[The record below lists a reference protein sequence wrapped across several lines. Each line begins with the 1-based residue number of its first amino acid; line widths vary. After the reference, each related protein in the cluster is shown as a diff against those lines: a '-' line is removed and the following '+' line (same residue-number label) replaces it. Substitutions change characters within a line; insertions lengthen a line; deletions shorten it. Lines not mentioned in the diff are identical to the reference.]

1 MVLCVISMTGFAQ
14 APTVNTSPQKIFEK
28 PSILHDSDE
37 LYFSVMTKSES
48 VDFSRVAYKKTNS
61 ELVFSTDQIIEYIE
75 VYKQDKLYLKRIPV
89 FTNNL
94 YINMKNFERGLYK
107 IHMLTNQDDEP
118 VVAHVLKKH
127 SSL

>member
-1 MVLCVISMTGFAQ
+1 MTGFAQ
-14 APTVNTSPQKIFEK
+14 APTVNTSPQKIFET
-28 PSILHDSDE
+28 PNILLDSNE
-37 LYFSVMTKSES
+37 LYFSVMSKPES
-48 VDFSRVAYKKTNS
+48 IDFSRVGYKMTNS
-61 ELVFSTDQIIEYIE
+61 ELVFSTDQIVEYIE
-75 VYKQDKLYLKRIPV
+75 IYKQDKLYLKRLPV

-107 IHMLTNQDDEP
+107 IHMHTNLDDDP